1 MVMRMASISE
11 ALTSASDGVQ
21 SLVSSFIS
29 YVSVGEKLDPVEAA
43 SPCRAA

>member
-1 MVMRMASISE
+1 MVMRMASI
-11 ALTSASDGVQ
+11 SDGVQ

>member
-21 SLVSSFIS
+21 SPVSSFIS